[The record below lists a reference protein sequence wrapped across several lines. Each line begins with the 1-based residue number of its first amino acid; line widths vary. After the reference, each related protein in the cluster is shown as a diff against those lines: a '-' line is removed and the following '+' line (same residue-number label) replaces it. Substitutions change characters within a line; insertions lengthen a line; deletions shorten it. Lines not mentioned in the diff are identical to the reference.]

1 MALQCQVTND
11 KLFRYLFYVLNCA
24 ILALT
29 VVFFIM
35 GFVKFEKYNGVY
47 LGSFIGGWIT
57 SVSAFYFC
65 IGAIGI
71 LGTVYSYVPLLGI
84 YIGINAISFII
95 RILTIALF
103 SIKKYGVHW
112 SSYAVAFGEV
122 VMTLICLSI
131 IQVIIQTNSPRN
143 RNGTSKRETTIST
156 ISSSSKDRRSA
167 KTAEEGSSDYS
178 ATFANPSSSS
188 GADKFNNF

>member
-71 LGTVYSYVPLLGI
+71 LGTVYNYTPLLGI
-84 YIGINAISFII
+84 YMGINAISFII

-103 SIKKYGVHW
+103 TIKKYGVHW
-112 SSYAVAFGEV
+112 SSYAVGFAEV
-122 VMTLICLSI
+122 LMSLICLTI
-131 IQVIIQTNSPRN
+131 IQVIIEKSPRN
-143 RNGTSKRETTIST
+143 RNATSKRETTIST
-156 ISSSSKDRRSA
+156 VSSLSRDRKSA
-167 KTAEEGSSDYS
+167 KTAEEGSNDYS
-178 ATFANPSSSS
+178 AVYGNASSSS
-188 GADKFNNF
+188 GTDKYNNF